1 MRVSRLV
8 IQSVGAGG
16 LIGLLVLVL
25 LLRLNPEVE
34 PTAAQLALAWLVWFC
49 WGALA
54 CGSVLAI
61 LAGAAVALAGR
72 RWQKA
77 RGLFI
82 PFSAAIFVVAAGTSR
97 LNADLHQAFLSGSG
111 HRTLGQD
118 AVSWLAAAVL
128 VVLAGLWAG
137 RRPSHLGRLAVVVLV
152 FALPLLRLVWQPTP
166 GPGEHPVA
174 ANPLGVPS
182 RPLLVIGVE
191 GLDANFLLANAASDR
206 FPSLQRLVNE
216 GSWGVLHPG
225 RPFLRRS
232 LWTTTA
238 TGAYPHRHGVKSR
251 WAWELPLLFSQ
262 PIRLLPWTPAGS
274 GWLLPWGLTRR
285 VPTPPSLL
293 PPLWQRLR
301 AAGVPTAAIEWP
313 GVWAPGAIQPR
324 DRRAPETEDVDLGA
338 DFRSSLEAVLEP
350 FPGDRDAIWASV
362 LDDLA
367 ELRTARERQPQLTG
381 TVWVYLRA
389 LGTFRHLLQ
398 PRGAADTAERAVQ
411 EVMLEL
417 FDAQLHSLLA
427 EAGPDALVVVVSPY
441 GLAAPGPW
449 ERLKR
454 LLGAGGS
461 WHASARSCPDGILI
475 LLGRGVVPGQ
485 RARAAQ
491 LVDVTPT
498 LCYLLRLPVAQSMEG
513 RVILEAIDP
522 NYLAITPLRV
532 VD

>member
-8 IQSVGAGG
+8 IQSAAAGG

-34 PTAAQLALAWLVWFC
+34 PSAEQLVLAGSVWFC
-49 WGALA
+49 WGAVA
-54 CGSVLAI
+54 CGSVLAVVI
-61 LAGAAVALAGR
+61 AATSPLTRGWWR
-72 RWQKA
+72 RA
-77 RGLFI
+77 HGLFI
-82 PFSAAIFVVAAGTSR
+82 PLSAAIFVAAGVTSH
-97 LNADLHQAFLSGSG
+97 LNADLHQVFLSGSG
-111 HRTLGQD
+111 HRTLRQD

-128 VVLAGLWAG
+128 VIAAGLWAE
-137 RRPSHLGRLAVVVLV
+137 RRPTRLRRLAVVALV
-152 FALPLLRLVWQPTP
+152 FILPILRVAWQPTP
-166 GPGEHPVA
+166 GPDEHLVA
-174 ANPLGVPS
+174 ATPLGRPS

-191 GLDANFLLANAASDR
+191 GLDTNFLLANAASDR
-206 FPSLQRLVNE
+206 FPSLQRLVSE
-216 GSWGVLHPG
+216 GSWGALHPG

-251 WAWELPLLFSQ
+251 WAWEMPPVFSQ
-262 PIRLLPWTPAGS
+262 PIRLLPWTPVGS
-274 GWLLPWGLTRR
+274 GWLLPWGLVHR

-293 PPLWQRLR
+293 PPLWERLR
-301 AAGVPTAAIEWP
+301 AAGVPTAAIQWP
-313 GVWAPGAIQPR
+313 GVWAPGVTEPR
-324 DRRAPETEDVDLGA
+324 DRHAPDVGDVDLGA

-350 FPGDRDAIWASV
+350 FPGDREAIWSSV

-367 ELRTARERQPQLTG
+367 ELRTAQERQPRLDG

-398 PRGAADTAERAVQ
+398 PRGTADTAERAVQ

-417 FDAQLHSLLA
+417 FEAQLHSLLEA
-427 EAGPDALVVVVSPY
+427 AGPDALVAVVSPY
-441 GLAAPGPW
+441 GLAAPGSW

-461 WHASARSCPDGILI
+461 WHTSPRSCPDGVLI
-475 LLGRGVVPGQ
+475 LLGHGVVPGQ
-485 RARAAQ
+485 RMKPDQ

-498 LCYLLRLPVAQSMEG
+498 LCYLLHLPVAQSMEG
-513 RVILEAIDP
+513 RVILDAIDP
-522 NYLAITPLRV
+522 RYLAATPLRV

>member
-34 PTAAQLALAWLVWFC
+34 PSAAQLGLAGLVWFC
-49 WGALA
+49 WGAVT
-54 CGSVLAI
+54 CGSVLAV
-61 LAGAAVALAGR
+61 AVWAVFVFRGR
-72 RWQKA
+72 RWRQE
-77 RGLFI
+77 RSLFF
-82 PFSAAIFVVAAGTSR
+82 PLCAAIFFVAAVTSH
-97 LNADLHQAFLSGSG
+97 LNADLHQYFLSGTG

-118 AVSWLAAAVL
+118 AVTWLAAAVL
-128 VVLAGLWAG
+128 VLAAGFWVG
-137 RRPSHLGRLAVVVLV
+137 RRPSHLGRLTLVALVL
-152 FALPLLRLVWQPTP
+152 ALPLLRVVWQPTP
-166 GPGEHPVA
+166 GPGERTVA
-174 ANPLGVPS
+174 ARPLGVPS

-216 GSWGVLHPG
+216 GSWGVLQPG
-225 RPFLRRS
+225 RPYLRRS

-238 TGAYPHRHGVKSR
+238 TGAFPHRHGVKSR
-251 WAWELPLLFSQ
+251 WAWELSPVFSQ
-262 PIRLLPWTPAGS
+262 PIRLLPWTPVGS
-274 GWLLPWGLTRR
+274 GWVLPWGITDR

-313 GVWAPGAIQPR
+313 GVWAPGVVGPR
-324 DRRAPETEDVDLGA
+324 DWRTPDSEDGELGA
-338 DFRSSLEAVLEP
+338 DFRGSLVAVLEP
-350 FPGDRDAIWASV
+350 FPNDRDAVLGSV

-367 ELRTARERQPQLTG
+367 EVRAVRQQQPRVTG
-381 TVWVYLRA
+381 TVWVYLHA

-398 PRGAADTAERAVQ
+398 PHGAADTAERAVQ
-411 EVMLEL
+411 DLMLEL

-427 EAGPDALVVVVSPY
+427 AAGPGALVAVVSPY
-441 GLAAPGPW
+441 GLATPGPW

-454 LLGAGGS
+454 LLGVGGS
-461 WHASARSCPDGILI
+461 WRASARSCPDGVLI
-475 LLGRGVVPGQ
+475 LLGQGVVPGQ
-485 RARAAQ
+485 RMKPAQ

-513 RVILEAIDP
+513 RVILDAIDP
-522 NYLAITPLRV
+522 GYLAATPLRV

>member
-34 PTAAQLALAWLVWFC
+34 ASAGQLAAAGLVWFC
-49 WGALA
+49 WGAVA
-54 CGSVLAI
+54 CGSVLAVVVSAVCG
-61 LAGAAVALAGR
+61 LAGQRWLQGR
-72 RWQKA
+72 S
-77 RGLFI
+77 LFI
-82 PFSAAIFVVAAGTSR
+82 SLSAAIFVAAAITSHV
-97 LNADLHQAFLSGSG
+97 NADLHQVFLSGSG

-128 VVLAGLWAG
+128 VVLAGLWA
-137 RRPSHLGRLAVVVLV
+137 RQRPSHLGRLAVVAFV
-152 FALPLLRLVWQPTP
+152 FALPLLRIIWQPTP
-166 GPGEHPVA
+166 GPGERPVA
-174 ANPLGVPS
+174 AKPLGAPA

-191 GLDANFLLANAASDR
+191 GLDANFLLANSASDR

-216 GSWGVLHPG
+216 GSWGVLRPG

-251 WAWELPLLFSQ
+251 WAWELPSLFSQ

-274 GWLLPWGLTRR
+274 GWLLPWGLTHR

-313 GVWAPGAIQPR
+313 GVWAPGVVQPR

-338 DFRSSLEAVLEP
+338 DFRSSLEEVLEP
-350 FPGDRDAIWASV
+350 FPADRDAIWSSV

-367 ELRTARERQPQLTG
+367 ELRTAKERQPRLTG

-398 PRGAADTAERAVQ
+398 PRGAPDTAERAVQ
-411 EVMLEL
+411 DVMLEL
-417 FDAQLHSLLA
+417 FDAQLHSLLTA
-427 EAGPDALVVVVSPY
+427 AGPDALVAVVSPY
-441 GLAAPGPW
+441 GLAAPGSW

-454 LLGAGGS
+454 LLGAGGT
-461 WHASARSCPDGILI
+461 WHTSARSCPDGILI
-475 LLGRGVVPGQ
+475 LLGNGVVPGQ
-485 RARAAQ
+485 RMKPAQ

-498 LCYLLRLPVAQSMEG
+498 LCYLLHLPVAQSMEG
-513 RVILEAIDP
+513 RVILDAIDP
-522 NYLAITPLRV
+522 HYLAVTPLRV